1 MPGLI
6 VGYVRVVDALNYRI
20 GRIVMYGIF
29 VMVGV
34 LLWSSVSKTF
44 FLPSLWT
51 LEIAQ
56 FALVAYYLMGGPY
69 SMQLAANVRMDL
81 FYGNWSPR
89 KKAWMDVFTIW
100 FLIFYLVV
108 MIHGAIGSTA
118 YSLGHFGDDPYAF
131 FRGLAGAFVT
141 GGPEGAAG
149 ELGYIE
155 RSPTAWRPY
164 LWPVKVIACVGI
176 FLMLLQAVSEFFKDL
191 ATLRGVDLRSGE
203 PAHRHHEEA
212 LYEDAD

>member
-69 SMQLAANVRMDL
+69 SIQLAANVRMDL
-81 FYGNWSPR
+81 FYGNWSVR
-89 KKAWMDVFTIW
+89 KKAWMDAFTIW
-100 FLIFYLVV
+100 FLIFYLGV

-118 YSLGHFGDDPYAF
+118 YSLGHFSDDPYAF

-141 GGPEGAAG
+141 GGPEAAAG

-176 FLMLLQAVSEFFKDL
+176 FLMLLQAVSEFIKDL

-212 LYEDAD
+212 LYEDAG